1 MFLFGAKIFEL
12 WNMWW
17 ISFSNLWFL
26 NYFGALEKGIE
37 FCLSCSDIR
46 HTRTKCLAFQCFCET
61 LLGWILALPVQL
73 PWTHK
78 ALSAL
83 ARSEPDE
90 FEPTIRMPEVS
101 MKSDQQTWIESNWCT
116 INTYTVNAHICLE
129 YVLKWLEIEIL
140 IKRECQTS
148 VVGSENS
155 PLCNARYCKFC
166 MAFAISKMRFC
177 LFVK

>member
-37 FCLSCSDIR
+37 FCLLCSDIR
-46 HTRTKCLAFQCFCET
+46 H
-61 LLGWILALPVQL
+61 VQL

-101 MKSDQQTWIESNWCT
+101 MKSDQQRESNPT
-116 INTYTVNAHICLE
+116 DV
-129 YVLKWLEIEIL
+129 
-140 IKRECQTS
+140 Q
-148 VVGSENS
+148 
-155 PLCNARYCKFC
+155 
-166 MAFAISKMRFC
+166 
-177 LFVK
+177 